1 MRDLQPD
8 EMLTDVG
15 MPRRDGFDLRRNV
28 RSDERLKEVPI
39 TRITPRTADRHREHA
54 RELGVD
60 VFLGK
65 PCEEFAQLRDL
76 HAPAR
81 CSMMPLKSNWL
92 YDGNAVRSLN
102 RGHASPFLKATRHQ
116 TRRS

>member
-15 MPRRDGFDLRRNV
+15 MPRRDNFDLRRYV
-28 RSDERLKEVPI
+28 RGGDRLKGVPFI
-39 TRITPRTADRHREHA
+39 RITSRTADRYREHA

-65 PCEEFAQLRDL
+65 PCEESA
-76 HAPAR
+76 
-81 CSMMPLKSNWL
+81 
-92 YDGNAVRSLN
+92 
-102 RGHASPFLKATRHQ
+102 
-116 TRRS
+116 